1 MSDSGTID
9 PGLLKRFTPLNSL
22 SDTHLNDIRR
32 KAQRVRLPKGKIL
45 FKRDEPVETLHFLIS
60 GEVDLADAAF
70 AIRKV
75 CGGSPEAARA
85 LDISE
90 LHAHTAVTTGEVE
103 VLLIDKDYLDLVLTW
118 HEAGNYVVTDLAEDE
133 DLLEDD
139 WMSALL
145 QSHIFVAV
153 PPANI
158 QKLFAL
164 FEEVNLKAGQPV
176 FKQGDPGDYFYA
188 IKSGTCQVLRRMS
201 SDGNLRDV
209 VLAELRVGDVF
220 GEDALIGDAPRNAT
234 VMMARDGALMRI
246 GKEDFQSLMS
256 NPVIQEIS
264 YQALTDR
271 LRDPAQQTEL
281 VDVRLPLEYKQGHI
295 AGARS
300 LPLHSLRT
308 QISEMDENVTYVTT
322 CDGGRRASLAAYILS
337 QNGFD
342 ALVLVDPPGQ
352 VESAA

>member
-1 MSDSGTID
+1 MSDSGSID
-9 PGLLKRFTPLNSL
+9 PELLKRFTPLNSL
-22 SDTHLNDIRR
+22 SETHLNDIRR
-32 KAQRVRLPKGKIL
+32 KSRLVQLPKGKIL
-45 FKRDEPVETLHFLIS
+45 FKRDEPNEDLHFLVR
-60 GEVDLADAAF
+60 GEVDLADASF
-70 AIRKV
+70 NIRKLRA
-75 CGGSPEAARA
+75 GSPEALSA
-85 LDISE
+85 LDTGDR
-90 LHAHTAVTTGEVE
+90 HAFTAVTTGDVQ
-103 VLLIDKDYLDLVLTW
+103 VLTMDKDYLDLVLTW
-118 HEAGNYVVTDLAEDE
+118 NEAGNYVVTDLAEDE

-158 QKLFAL
+158 QKMFAL
-164 FEEVNLKAGQPV
+164 FEEVNVKAGQSI
-176 FKQGDPGDYFYA
+176 FRQGEPGDYFYA

-201 SDGNLRDV
+201 SDGNLKDV
-209 VLAELRVGDVF
+209 VLAELHVGDVF

-234 VMMARDGALMRI
+234 IVMAKDGALMRI

-256 NPVIQEIS
+256 DPVIREIS
-264 YQALTDR
+264 YEDLTRR
-271 LRDPAQQTEL
+271 LQDPAQQTDL
-281 VDVRLPLEYKQGHI
+281 VDVRLPLEYKQGHLP
-295 AGARS
+295 GARS

-308 QISEMDENVTYVTT
+308 TINDLDEGVTYVTT

-342 ALVLVDPPGQ
+342 ALVLVDPPDQ